1 VALDGVF
8 FDGIAVLCRQ
18 QLGVA
23 ALVVMMISRLFSGFP
38 SDGSMGEFLLYYQRP
53 QPATWVYLS
62 SFLVMGLFFMFHRL
76 WSMRNLDIALLL
88 MLSPGLMM
96 VYEGRKIRYEQNYDP
111 AGQSAAATQ
120 TTKVAVGVDPYS
132 RSKGGGS
139 SSKHQFDPD
148 DLKTIEQTA
157 GRNTGFQLI
166 NYKSNRSDPW
176 LAQALDSAVGSLAV
190 QDKPLLDGAGALP
203 VPVTWNADRLEYY
216 GFVWL
221 LAVSVLLLVRL
232 LLDTT
237 LVRRPLLEPNL
248 SSGGLTF
255 IGVSLFLF
263 LMANVAT
270 STVEE
275 QRNQGPKL
283 GPGYALLNSLPDIQ
297 TTIDVTRPTQAT
309 ESEQKQSKFRSAIA
323 KTISITANL
332 AIVLGIVAVGYWHFD
347 DTKMGIGAATLYLL
361 LPYTAQMTGRIDH
374 VLPGAMLIWAI
385 LLYRF
390 PLVSGGFVGL
400 AAGLTYYPLFLLPL
414 WLSFYWP
421 RGVRRFLGG
430 FMTTIALLAV
440 LLFWGSGDRSLEQL
454 QHMFGLLAPAMQ
466 DLQGV
471 WGLGWYPSFRLP
483 VLVAFCILSFS
494 FIWWPAQKNLATLMS
509 GSAAVMVAAQFW
521 HGFGGGLYMAWFL
534 PLVLLTIFRPN
545 LDDRVALDVVSTGW
559 GRISKKSTTP
569 LRVAAGTDAA

>member
-1 VALDGVF
+1 
-8 FDGIAVLCRQ
+8 
-18 QLGVA
+18 
-23 ALVVMMISRLFSGFP
+23 MMISRLFSGFP
-38 SDGSMGEFLLYYQRP
+38 CDGSMGEFLLYYQRP

-96 VYEGRKIRYEQNYDP
+96 VYEGRKLRYEQNYNP
-111 AGQSAAATQ
+111 AGQSAAASQ
-120 TTKVAVGVDPYS
+120 TTKVAFEPERNERFAHAGFLEKRHV
-132 RSKGGGS
+132 
-139 SSKHQFDPD
+139 DPD
-148 DLKTIEQTA
+148 DWDGQSSPGKRQARIQFVSY
-157 GRNTGFQLI
+157 TG
-166 NYKSNRSDPW
+166 NRPEPW
-176 LAQALDSAVGSLAV
+176 LARALESAMGSLAI
-190 QDKPLLDGAGALP
+190 QDEPALADTDALP

-221 LAVSVLLLVRL
+221 LAVSILLLSRL

-297 TTIDVTRPTQAT
+297 TTMDATRPTQAG
-309 ESEQKQSKFRSAIA
+309 EAEQRQSKIRSAIA
-323 KTISITANL
+323 KSLSITANL
-332 AIVLGIVAVGYWHFD
+332 AIVLGIVAIGYWHFD

-374 VLPGAMLIWAI
+374 VLPGAMLVWAV
-385 LLYRF
+385 LMYRF
-390 PLVSGGFVGL
+390 PLISGGFVGL

-430 FMTTIALLAV
+430 FLTTIVFLAA
-440 LLFWGSGDRSLEQL
+440 LLFWGSGDKWLEQL
-454 QHMFGLLAPAMQ
+454 QHMFGLLTPAMQ

-545 LDDRVALDVVSTGW
+545 LDDRVALEVVSTGW
-559 GRISKKSTTP
+559 GRVSKKTAAP

>member
-1 VALDGVF
+1 
-8 FDGIAVLCRQ
+8 
-18 QLGVA
+18 
-23 ALVVMMISRLFSGFP
+23 MMMSRLFSDFP
-38 SDGSMGEFLLYYQRP
+38 SDGSMGEILLYYQRP

-76 WSMRNLDIALLL
+76 WSMRNLDVALLL

-96 VYEGRKIRYEQNYDP
+96 VYEGRKLRYEQDYNP
-111 AGQSAAATQ
+111 AGQSAAASQ
-120 TTKVAVGVDPYS
+120 TTEVAY
-132 RSKGGGS
+132 
-139 SSKHQFDPD
+139 H
-148 DLKTIEQTA
+148 A
-157 GRNTGFQLI
+157 A
-166 NYKSNRSDPW
+166 SNPVPRLRRTVHYVSYPADPW
-176 LAQALDSAVGSLAV
+176 LTRALESAVGTFAIQEPENDAV
-190 QDKPLLDGAGALP
+190 LEGLP
-203 VPVTWNADRLEYY
+203 VAVAWNADRLEYY

-221 LAVSVLLLVRL
+221 LAVSALLLARL

-263 LMANVAT
+263 LMANVVT
-270 STVEE
+270 STIEE

-283 GPGYALLNSLPDIQ
+283 GPGYALLNAIPDIQ
-297 TTIDVTRPTQAT
+297 TTLELQRPSST
-309 ESEQKQSKFRSAIA
+309 EPEQKQQKYRSAIA
-323 KTISITANL
+323 KIIAITANL
-332 AIVLGIVAVGYWHFD
+332 AIVLGIVAIGYWHFD
-347 DTKMGIGAATLYLL
+347 DTRMGIGAATLYLL

-390 PLVSGGFVGL
+390 PVLSGGFLGL

-430 FMTTIALLAV
+430 FVATIGFLAA
-440 LLFWGSGDRSLEQL
+440 LLFWGSSDQAFEQL
-454 QHMFGLLAPAMQ
+454 QHMFGLLTPAMQ
-466 DLQGV
+466 DLKGV

-534 PLVLLTIFRPN
+534 PMVLLTIFRPN
-545 LDDRVALDVVSTGW
+545 LDDRVALEVVGTGW
-559 GRISKKSTTP
+559 GKTSSKGITS

>member
-1 VALDGVF
+1 
-8 FDGIAVLCRQ
+8 
-18 QLGVA
+18 
-23 ALVVMMISRLFSGFP
+23 MISRLFSGFP

-96 VYEGRKIRYEQNYDP
+96 VYEGRKIRYEQDYNP
-111 AGQSAAATQ
+111 AGQSAAASQ
-120 TTKVAVGVDPYS
+120 TTKVAFNP
-132 RSKGGGS
+132 S
-139 SSKHQFDPD
+139 SSNRHQANS
-148 DLKTIEQTA
+148 K
-157 GRNTGFQLI
+157 QLRHDVAPEDSPHDESSASFRLV
-166 NYKSNRSDPW
+166 NYKGNRPEPW
-176 LAQALDSAVGSLAV
+176 LAKALETAVGSLAI
-190 QDKPLLDGAGALP
+190 QDQPVTDESSALP
-203 VPVTWNADRLEYY
+203 VPVGWDADSLEYF
-216 GFVWL
+216 GFIWL
-221 LAVSVLLLVRL
+221 LGVSVLLLARL

-283 GPGYALLNSLPDIQ
+283 GPGYALLNALPDIQ
-297 TTIDVTRPTQAT
+297 TTVDATRPTQT
-309 ESEQKQSKFRSAIA
+309 SESEQKQSKFRSAIA
-323 KTISITANL
+323 KGISITANL

-374 VLPGAMLIWAI
+374 VLPGAMLVWAI

-390 PLVSGGFVGL
+390 PLISGGFVGL

-430 FMTTIALLAV
+430 FLTTIAFLAG
-440 LLFWGSGDRSLEQL
+440 LLFWGSGDQSMEQL

-545 LDDRVALDVVSTGW
+545 LDDRVALEVVSTGW

>member
-1 VALDGVF
+1 MEG
-8 FDGIAVLCRQ
+8 
-18 QLGVA
+18 
-23 ALVVMMISRLFSGFP
+23 RLFSGFP

-76 WSMRNLDIALLL
+76 WSMRNLDVALLL

-96 VYEGRKIRYEQNYDP
+96 VYEGRKIRYEQDYNP
-111 AGQSAAATQ
+111 AGQSAAAGQ
-120 TTKVAVGVDPYS
+120 TTKVASGSERIVRPVSFRRDADREVDDPEEPLLTS
-132 RSKGGGS
+132 LGS
-139 SSKHQFDPD
+139 STQEALSGNRPVPPSDSVLAD
-148 DLKTIEQTA
+148 SSLKPVKLVA
-157 GRNTGFQLI
+157 YVGHRA
-166 NYKSNRSDPW
+166 DPW
-176 LAQALDSAVGSLAV
+176 LARALDSAIGNFAIQEEATASE
-190 QDKPLLDGAGALP
+190 AGTLP
-203 VPVTWNADRLEYY
+203 VPAAWNPDRLEYY

-221 LAVSVLLLVRL
+221 LGVSVLLLVRL

-263 LMANVAT
+263 LMANVVT

-297 TTIDVTRPTQAT
+297 TTADMARPNPNG
-309 ESEQKQSKFRSAIA
+309 ESEQRQSRVRSAIA
-323 KTISITANL
+323 KGISITANL

-374 VLPGAMLIWAI
+374 VLPGAMLVWAI
-385 LLYRF
+385 LLYRV

-421 RGVRRFLGG
+421 RGVRRFLAG
-430 FMTTIALLAV
+430 FLTTILFLAT
-440 LLFWGSGDRSLEQL
+440 LLFWGSGDGSLEQL

-494 FIWWPAQKNLATLMS
+494 FVWWPAQKNLATLMS
-509 GSAAVMVAAQFW
+509 GSAAIMVAAQFW

-545 LDDRVALDVVSTGW
+545 LDDRVALEVVGTGW
-559 GRISKKSTTP
+559 GRLSTTDNTP

>member
-1 VALDGVF
+1 VRIVIIKG
-8 FDGIAVLCRQ
+8 
-18 QLGVA
+18 
-23 ALVVMMISRLFSGFP
+23 RLFSGFP

-96 VYEGRKIRYEQNYDP
+96 VYEGRKIRYEQDYNP
-111 AGQSAAATQ
+111 AGQSAAAAQ
-120 TTKVAVGVDPYS
+120 TTKVAFGSPQIIRPVSLRRSANREVEDPEARLVSYVG
-132 RSKGGGS
+132 
-139 SSKHQFDPD
+139 H
-148 DLKTIEQTA
+148 
-157 GRNTGFQLI
+157 
-166 NYKSNRSDPW
+166 RSDPW
-176 LAQALDSAVGSLAV
+176 LARALDSAMGNFAIQ
-190 QDKPLLDGAGALP
+190 QDSATDDAGALP
-203 VPVTWNADRLEYY
+203 IPTAWNADRLEYY

-221 LAVSVLLLVRL
+221 LGVSVLLLVRL

-263 LMANVAT
+263 LMANVVT

-297 TTIDVTRPTQAT
+297 TTAEVTRPNPGGET
-309 ESEQKQSKFRSAIA
+309 EQRQSKVRSAIA
-323 KTISITANL
+323 KGISIVANL

-374 VLPGAMLIWAI
+374 VLPGAMLVWAI
-385 LLYRF
+385 LLYRV

-421 RGVRRFLGG
+421 RGVRRFLAG
-430 FMTTIALLAV
+430 FLTTIFFLAA
-440 LLFWGSGDRSLEQL
+440 LLFWGSGGGSLEQL

-509 GSAAVMVAAQFW
+509 GSAAIMVAAQFW

-545 LDDRVALDVVSTGW
+545 LDDRVALEVVGTGW
-559 GRISKKSTTP
+559 GRFSTADTTP
-569 LRVAAGTDAA
+569 LRVAAGSDAA

>member
-1 VALDGVF
+1 
-8 FDGIAVLCRQ
+8 
-18 QLGVA
+18 
-23 ALVVMMISRLFSGFP
+23 MISRLFSDFP

-53 QPATWVYLS
+53 QPETWVYLS

-76 WSMRNLDIALLL
+76 WSMRNLDVALLL
-88 MLSPGLMM
+88 LLSPGLMM
-96 VYEGRKIRYEQNYDP
+96 VYEGRKMRYEQDYNP
-111 AGQSAAATQ
+111 GGQSAAASQ
-120 TTKVAVGVDPYS
+120 TIQVAGDGASAVRLAG
-132 RSKGGGS
+132 SKMVS
-139 SSKHQFDPD
+139 Y
-148 DLKTIEQTA
+148 
-157 GRNTGFQLI
+157 N
-166 NYKSNRSDPW
+166 SNRSDPW
-176 LAQALDSAVGSLAV
+176 LAQAIDNAVGLNAQDATVSDLA
-190 QDKPLLDGAGALP
+190 AALP

-270 STVEE
+270 STIEE

-283 GPGYALLNSLPDIQ
+283 GPGYALLNALPDIQ
-297 TTIDVTRPTQAT
+297 TTVDSTRPTQAT
-309 ESEQKQSKFRSAIA
+309 EIEQKQSRFRSTIA
-323 KTISITANL
+323 KGISITANL

-374 VLPGAMLIWAI
+374 VLPGAMLVWAI

-430 FMTTIALLAV
+430 FLTTLGSLAI
-440 LLFWGSGDRSLEQL
+440 LLFWGSGDKSVEQL

-545 LDDRVALDVVSTGW
+545 LDDRVSLEVVTTGW
-559 GRISKKSTTP
+559 GKITKKSTTT
-569 LRVAAGTDAA
+569 LRVAASTDAA

>member
-1 VALDGVF
+1 
-8 FDGIAVLCRQ
+8 
-18 QLGVA
+18 
-23 ALVVMMISRLFSGFP
+23 MFSGFP

-53 QPATWVYLS
+53 QPETWVYLS

-96 VYEGRKIRYEQNYDP
+96 VYEGRKIRYEQDYNP
-111 AGQSAAATQ
+111 AGQSAAAGQ
-120 TTKVAVGVDPYS
+120 TTKVAF
-132 RSKGGGS
+132 GS
-139 SSKHQFDPD
+139 ERIFRPVSLRRGTEREADDPD
-148 DLKTIEQTA
+148 SKLVAYVGHRT
-157 GRNTGFQLI
+157 
-166 NYKSNRSDPW
+166 DPW
-176 LAQALDSAVGSLAV
+176 LARALDSAMGNFAIQKDSSE
-190 QDKPLLDGAGALP
+190 GEAGTLP
-203 VPVTWNADRLEYY
+203 VPTVWNADRLEYY

-221 LAVSVLLLVRL
+221 LGVSVLLLVRL
-232 LLDTT
+232 ILDTT

-263 LMANVAT
+263 LMANVVT

-297 TTIDVTRPTQAT
+297 TTAEVTRPNPNG
-309 ESEQKQSKFRSAIA
+309 ESEQRQSKVFSAIA
-323 KTISITANL
+323 KGISIIANL

-374 VLPGAMLIWAI
+374 VLPGAMLVWAI
-385 LLYRF
+385 LLYRL

-421 RGVRRFLGG
+421 RGVRRFLAG
-430 FMTTIALLAV
+430 FLITILFLAA
-440 LLFWGSGDRSLEQL
+440 LLFWGSGDGSLEQL

-509 GSAAVMVAAQFW
+509 GSAAIMVAAQFW

-545 LDDRVALDVVSTGW
+545 LDDRVALEVVGKGW
-559 GRISKKSTTP
+559 GRLSTPGTTP
-569 LRVAAGTDAA
+569 LRVAAGSDAA

>member
-1 VALDGVF
+1 
-8 FDGIAVLCRQ
+8 
-18 QLGVA
+18 
-23 ALVVMMISRLFSGFP
+23 MMNRLFSGFP
-38 SDGSMGEFLLYYQRP
+38 SDGSMGEILLYYQRP

-88 MLSPGLMM
+88 LLSPGLMM
-96 VYEGRKIRYEQNYDP
+96 VYEGRKLRNDP
-111 AGQSAAATQ
+111 SYKPSGESVAAQQTSEVAQVFGSGNMAGSGESLASPSDI
-120 TTKVAVGVDPYS
+120 VPGGRLISFDSYNPNPWYS
-132 RSKGGGS
+132 RV
-139 SSKHQFDPD
+139 
-148 DLKTIEQTA
+148 IEQAVDNLAIRPTDGEEMVGNQLTTVNWTA
-157 GRNTGFQLI
+157 DQ
-166 NYKSNRSDPW
+166 
-176 LAQALDSAVGSLAV
+176 
-190 QDKPLLDGAGALP
+190 
-203 VPVTWNADRLEYY
+203 LEYF

-221 LAVSVLLLVRL
+221 LGVSLLLLARL
-232 LLDTT
+232 LIDTT

-248 SSGGLTF
+248 TSGGLSF

-283 GPGYALLNSLPDIQ
+283 GPGYALLNALPDIQ
-297 TTIDVTRPTQAT
+297 TTENPRVGANVV
-309 ESEQKQSKFRSAIA
+309 ESEQRQTRMRSEIAKAIA
-323 KTISITANL
+323 ITANM
-332 AIVLGIVAVGYWHFD
+332 AIVLGIVAIGYWHFD

-374 VLPGAMLIWAI
+374 VLPGAMLVWSV

-390 PLVSGGFVGL
+390 PLLAGGFLGL

-421 RGVRRFLGG
+421 RGVRRFLVG
-430 FMTTIALLAV
+430 FIVTIAFLAS
-440 LLFWGSGDRSLEQL
+440 LLFWVPSDEKILQL

-494 FIWWPAQKNLATLMS
+494 YIWWPAQKNLATLMS

-545 LDDRVALDVVSTGW
+545 LDDRVALEVVGSGW
-559 GRISKKSTTP
+559 RKSKVGGTVP
-569 LRVAAGTDAA
+569 LKVAPGTDAA

>member
-1 VALDGVF
+1 M
-8 FDGIAVLCRQ
+8 Q
-18 QLGVA
+18 ELGVVV
-23 ALVVMMISRLFSGFP
+23 LVVMMVSRLFSNLP
-38 SDGSMGEFLLYYQRP
+38 CDGSMGEFLLYYQRP

-96 VYEGRKIRYEQNYDP
+96 VYEGRKMRYEQNYNP
-111 AGQSAAATQ
+111 AGQSAAAQQ
-120 TTKVAVGVDPYS
+120 TNKVASAANSASTTLVSY
-132 RSKGGGS
+132 
-139 SSKHQFDPD
+139 
-148 DLKTIEQTA
+148 KT
-157 GRNTGFQLI
+157 
-166 NYKSNRSDPW
+166 NRPSPW
-176 LAQALDSAVGSLAV
+176 LARAVESAVGTFAI
-190 QDKPLLDGAGALP
+190 QDEMLEAPSDPLPGVNA
-203 VPVTWNADRLEYY
+203 WSADRLEYY

-221 LAVSVLLLVRL
+221 LGVSVLLLARL

-270 STVEE
+270 STIEE

-283 GPGYALLNSLPDIQ
+283 GPGYALLNALPDIQ
-297 TTIDVTRPTQAT
+297 TTAEITRSTQIGET
-309 ESEQKQSKFRSAIA
+309 EQRQSKLRAAVA
-323 KTISITANL
+323 KGISIAANL

-374 VLPGAMLIWAI
+374 VLPGAMLVWAI

-390 PLVSGGFVGL
+390 PLLSGGFMGL

-430 FMTTIALLAV
+430 FATTIALLAS
-440 LLFWGSGDRSLEQL
+440 LLFWVSGDQSLEKL

-509 GSAAVMVAAQFW
+509 GTAAVMVAAQFW

-545 LDDRVALDVVSTGW
+545 LDDRVALEVVNSGW
-559 GRISKKSTTP
+559 GSNSNKVRAS
-569 LRVAAGTDAA
+569 LRVAASTDAA